1 MRALPVKGLSGAAD
15 AVVTTGR
22 TWVSHALPR
31 RRVASVTCAE
41 VVAELP
47 RILDDGLP
55 AEVPLV
61 SHVETCLRCQA
72 ELARYRRMVRL
83 LHQLA
88 ATEVEPPPGVVAD
101 ILSVVGSAAQR
112 SMVRSVLNG
121 RSLAYAGA
129 VVAAGGAAA
138 GLVAIARAHARH
150 VVPAGAG
157 AIVMVPGMLG
167 AQPRGGRERPR

>member
-1 MRALPVKGLSGAAD
+1 VSRLSGAAS
-15 AVVTTGR
+15 AVVTTSR
-22 TWVSHALPR
+22 SFASLARPR
-31 RRVASVTCAE
+31 RRVGSVSCAE
-41 VVAELP
+41 VVSELP

-55 AEVPLV
+55 AAVPLV

-72 ELARYRRMVRL
+72 ELARYRRLVRL

-88 ATEVEPPPGVVAD
+88 VAEVEPPPGVVAD
-101 ILSVVGSAAQR
+101 ILTVVGSAAER
-112 SMVRSVLNG
+112 RMIRSVLTG

-129 VVAAGGAAA
+129 VVAAGGAAV
-138 GLVAIARAHARH
+138 GLVALARAHARH

-167 AQPRGGRERPR
+167 AQPRGGRERPH

>member
-1 MRALPVKGLSGAAD
+1 MAR
-15 AVVTTGR
+15 
-22 TWVSHALPR
+22 PR
-31 RRVASVTCAE
+31 RRVAFVSCAE
-41 VVAELP
+41 VVTELP
-47 RILDDGLP
+47 RILDGGVP
-55 AEVPLV
+55 AAAPLV
-61 SHVETCLRCQA
+61 SHVETCLSCQA
-72 ELARYRRMVRL
+72 ELARYRRLVRL

-88 ATEVEPPPGVVAD
+88 ITEIEPPPGVVAD
-101 ILSVVGSAAQR
+101 VLSVVGTVAQR
-112 SMVRSVLNG
+112 RMIRSVLTG

-138 GLVAIARAHARH
+138 GLVVLARAHARH

>member
-1 MRALPVKGLSGAAD
+1 MSRWAGAAD
-15 AVVTTGR
+15 AVVATGR
-22 TWVSHALPR
+22 NWASMARPR
-31 RRVASVTCAE
+31 RRVGFVSCAE
-41 VVAELP
+41 VVTELP

-55 AEVPLV
+55 AAAPLV
-61 SHVETCLRCQA
+61 SHVETCLSCQA
-72 ELARYRRMVRL
+72 ELARYRRLVRL

-88 ATEVEPPPGVVAD
+88 ATEIEPPPGVVAD
-101 ILSVVGSAAQR
+101 VLSVVGTVAR
-112 SMVRSVLNG
+112 RRMIRSVLTG

-129 VVAAGGAAA
+129 VVAAGGAAT
-138 GLVAIARAHARH
+138 GLVALARAHTRH